1 MKIEKREKHYCFDD
15 IKIGECFATVSGG
28 VFIKANISDNGKYG
42 EVIDGAV
49 NLETGEPEYFG
60 DGARV
65 VPVFAKI
72 SIEEKIVSPIVHAH
86 WIGVIHEKLSGCS
99 NCSSYV
105 EEEIDRVRA
114 YFHFCPTCGAK
125 MDEETNNGKE

>member
-1 MKIEKREKHYCFDD
+1 MSDEKEYVDVSRLGAVAYTRPDGSNDYQNGFEDGVSFILDKVDNLPREKV
-15 IKIGECFATVSGG
+15 AP
-28 VFIKANISDNGKYG
+28 
-42 EVIDGAV
+42 VI
-49 NLETGEPEYFG
+49 
-60 DGARV
+60 
-65 VPVFAKI
+65 
-72 SIEEKIVSPIVHAH
+72 HAH

-125 MDEETNNGKE
+125 MDE